1 MMLDRKSLNL
11 YLVTDRRWHEENAF
25 LEKIEESLKA
35 GVTFLQIREKN
46 IEYDLFLKRAIEMKQ
61 LAEKYDIPF
70 VVNDNLEI
78 AIESNADGIHIGQGD
93 LPASEVRKRIGND
106 KILGVSVGT
115 AKEAIKAE
123 RDGADYLGVGAV
135 FSTGS
140 KSDAILVDQSEVK
153 KICEAVD
160 IPVIAIGGINEEN
173 ILELQGLGLVGVA
186 VISAILAK
194 ENIVKATQDL
204 KIRTKQISQDNVPKT
219 LTIAGSDCSGGAG
232 IQADLKAMSACGC
245 YAMSVITALTAQ
257 NTTGV
262 YGIEDC
268 SAEFVSNQMKCIFED
283 IMPDAVKIGMVSSV
297 DIIETIAKGLEIYNP
312 KYIVLDPVMVA
323 TSGSKLL
330 KDEAVEALKKHLIP
344 MASIITPNLSEAEI
358 LSGKRIL
365 SEDDMVEAAK
375 SISNYYN
382 GYVLIK
388 GGHLEKNANDLLY
401 KDGSIDW
408 IEGRRIKNN
417 NTHGTGCTLSSAI
430 ASGLAK
436 GLTVKESVVEAKSYL
451 TRALKDQMNLGCG
464 SGPLNHFSE

>member
-1 MMLDRKSLNL
+1 MMLDRNSLNL
-11 YLVTDRRWHEENAF
+11 YLVTDRRWHEENEF
-25 LEKIEESLKA
+25 LEKIEECLKA

-93 LPASEVRKRIGND
+93 LPASEVRKKLGDD

-115 AKEAIKAE
+115 AEEAKKAE

-140 KSDAILVDQSEVK
+140 KSDAISVEQSEVK
-153 KICEAVD
+153 KICQAVN
-160 IPVIAIGGINEEN
+160 IPVIAIGGISKEN
-173 ILELQGLGLVGVA
+173 VLDLQGLGLVGAA
-186 VISAILAK
+186 VISAILSK
-194 ENIVKATQDL
+194 KDIIKATRDL
-204 KIRTKQISQDNVPKT
+204 KIRTKQILQDKVAKT

-297 DIIETIAKGLEIYNP
+297 DIIETIAKGLDDYNP
-312 KYIVLDPVMVA
+312 KHIVLDPVMVT

-330 KDEAVEALKKHLIP
+330 KDEAVEALKKKLIP

-375 SISNYYN
+375 AISNYYH
-382 GYVLIK
+382 GYILIK
-388 GGHLEKNANDLLY
+388 GGHLQKNANDLLY
-401 KDGSIDW
+401 KAGNIDW
-408 IEGRRIKNN
+408 IKGKRIENS

-430 ASGLAK
+430 ASYLAK
-436 GLTVKESVVEAKSYL
+436 GMNVKESVVEAKNYL
-451 TRALKDQMNLGCG
+451 TRALEDQMNLGCG